1 MGPLGILRR
10 MRIRPA
16 HAAALAAVT
25 VILVACGSSDSGT
38 AGGVDLSDK
47 EFVDETGTDAVEVD
61 AVDNNF
67 RPPYIEIDAGTTVT
81 FVNDGRNDHNV
92 IPVVDGAFPE
102 IPTEDFEPED
112 TGEVTFD
119 EAGDYPYYCSLHGTK
134 TKGMV
139 GAIKVVEPRE

>member
-1 MGPLGILRR
+1 
-10 MRIRPA
+10 MRIRPF

-25 VILVACGSSDSGT
+25 VLFVACGSSDSGSS
-38 AGGVDLSDK
+38 GDVDLSDK
-47 EFVDETGTDAVEVD
+47 DFVDETGSEVVEVD

-67 RPPYIEIDAGTTVT
+67 RAPYIEVDAGTTVE

-92 IPVVDGAFPE
+92 LPVADGAFPE

-112 TGEVTFD
+112 VGEITFD
-119 EAGDYPYYCSLHGTK
+119 EAGDYAYYCSLHGTT

-139 GAIKVVEPRE
+139 GAVRVVDSEE